1 MALLI
6 PTSRFL
12 RAFSSRPKALCLQ
25 LCLHLAL
32 AIFGTVGTSTRL
44 SAQNALPAIRLQAI
58 QIAGAR
64 NAQPLN
70 DREITARKWVRG
82 LIQQELNALQS
93 ICKLNP
99 AQSKELVNL
108 IETEW
113 KSKFASVFRSYSEAN
128 QRGGV
133 DFEFRVETAVK
144 TWMREVDAITEEQR
158 TNWNFELESRNAL
171 RRRIVIGKMVSDA
184 ERKFGLSAKQMKEV
198 ETLLQERWKE
208 AWWVMYR
215 NGTTPETKFAWI
227 STALSDAQRTAGADT
242 SAGRQE
248 YYTSGGSTDLPSK
261 SLAERFQIADVQSD
275 ESIQL
280 QTPPAAPAKPQP

>member
-12 RAFSSRPKALCLQ
+12 RAFSSRPKALS
-25 LCLHLAL
+25 LHLAL
-32 AIFGTVGTSTRL
+32 AIFGTLGTSTRL
-44 SAQNALPAIRLQAI
+44 SAQNALPAIRFQAI

-198 ETLLQERWKE
+198 ESLLQERWKE

-227 STALSDAQRTAGADT
+227 STALSDAQRTAGPARILHLWRLDRSSLQVARRT
-242 SAGRQE
+242 VSNRRR
-248 YYTSGGSTDLPSK
+248 SK
-261 SLAERFQIADVQSD
+261 R
-275 ESIQL
+275 
-280 QTPPAAPAKPQP
+280 

>member
-1 MALLI
+1 MQSPKNNG
-6 PTSRFL
+6 PTGTLNSKAATPFDVG
-12 RAFSSRPKALCLQ
+12 SSSEKW
-25 LCLHLAL
+25 
-32 AIFGTVGTSTRL
+32 
-44 SAQNALPAIRLQAI
+44 SATPNA
-58 QIAGAR
+58 
-64 NAQPLN
+64 
-70 DREITARKWVRG
+70 
-82 LIQQELNALQS
+82 S
-93 ICKLNP
+93 
-99 AQSKELVNL
+99 
-108 IETEW
+108 
-113 KSKFASVFRSYSEAN
+113 
-128 QRGGV
+128 
-133 DFEFRVETAVK
+133 
-144 TWMREVDAITEEQR
+144 
-158 TNWNFELESRNAL
+158 
-171 RRRIVIGKMVSDA
+171 SD
-184 ERKFGLSAKQMKEV
+184 SAPKQMKEV